1 MALTPRLTL
10 DNEFISG
17 MKCAICESQELKI
30 VHVDKYPDFVSCT
43 RCGSAF
49 VVEREG
55 SWVMYGN
62 IPEEY
67 PETRQFAL
75 KQWTWLDAV
84 AQRAAD
90 ERAERS
96 SPPAT
101 SEPPPPVITDIP
113 PEPTVSSPSAL
124 ESTPPEQL
132 DSPLRPEEPAPPQ
145 PTETPPPF
153 IDDSSAPSLDELFPE
168 EPAPP
173 MEEPQEEMAQMPPFP
188 EDVIIL
194 GDESEDIDALREVT
208 PSFMEPGPGPEEV
221 IVPSPFDPIEP
232 PQAIDMDEAEGITEA
247 AAQPFEVEPIEDVTQ
262 QVMEEHPEFYVPPTA
277 DSVEDTL
284 GARSLELATPTPGTA
299 QPEVPTEAPHPA
311 EEEPTRSL
319 IEKEDKSLSV
329 PIGEPEPDKR
339 YQVTIQGSQPKY
351 PKNYCAHCL
360 RTPVRLKTIMRGSL
374 PDPKQPGKRKMVS
387 LELPF
392 CKDCQKRMDARSQD
406 ENNARMIAFLVSAVI
421 AIVAVIIPLVFGI
434 VDFQTDAFLG
444 IILLLVCA
452 VLGFSFPFLL
462 LLSRASNFPPPR
474 DAAFVLSTL
483 LVHDAGPDLTQFEW
497 RNRGY
502 AELFRQVNIENA
514 QGDLERVED
523 RTTFAEVQPEK
534 ITKEPEEAL
543 GQEVTSTE
551 PEE

>member
-43 RCGSAF
+43 QCGSAF

-62 IPEEY
+62 IPQEY
-67 PETRQFAL
+67 PETKQFAL

-90 ERAERS
+90 ERAERT
-96 SPPAT
+96 SPPST
-101 SEPPPPVITDIP
+101 SETPPPDVTDIP
-113 PEPTVSSPSAL
+113 PEPTDRSPSAV
-124 ESTPPEQL
+124 ESTAPEQI
-132 DSPLRPEEPAPPQ
+132 DSPPQ
-145 PTETPPPF
+145 PEESAPRQPAETPSPF

-168 EPAPP
+168 EPTPALD
-173 MEEPQEEMAQMPPFP
+173 EPQEEMAQMPPFP

-194 GDESEDIDALREVT
+194 GDGSEDIDALKEST
-208 PSFMEPGPGPEEV
+208 PSFMEPGPSPEEA
-221 IVPSPFDPIEP
+221 IVPSPFEPIEP
-232 PQAIDMDEAEGITEA
+232 PEAIEMDEAEGIAEA
-247 AAQPFEVEPIEDVTQ
+247 EAQPFEVEPIEDITQ
-262 QVMEEHPEFYVPPTA
+262 QVMEEHPEFYVPPTV

-284 GARSLELATPTPGTA
+284 GAGSLELATPTPGTA
-299 QPEVPTEAPHPA
+299 QPAVPTEAPQHIV
-311 EEEPTRSL
+311 EEPSRSPV
-319 IEKEDKSLSV
+319 EKQDKSLSV
-329 PIGEPEPDKR
+329 PIGEPEPDNR
-339 YQVTIQGSQPKY
+339 YQVTIRGSQPKY

-374 PDPKQPGKRKMVS
+374 PDPKQPGERKMVS

-406 ENNARMIAFLVSAVI
+406 ENNARIIAILVSAVI
-421 AIVAVIIPLVFGI
+421 AIVAVIIPLAFGI

-452 VLGFSFPFLL
+452 VLGFSFPFIP

-502 AELFRQVNIENA
+502 AELFRQVNIQNA

-534 ITKEPEEAL
+534 TPEEPEEAL
-543 GQEVTSTE
+543 EQEVTETE
-551 PEE
+551 PKE